1 MWWQKGEYKE
11 NVSNQFMFSLFLSKS
26 SMITVRQPIDS
37 AHGYYKITCSFE
49 RNFFPKVKDDVV
61 NSITKT

>member
-37 AHGYYKITCSFE
+37 AHGCYKITCTFE
-49 RNFFPKVKDDVV
+49 RNFF
-61 NSITKT
+61 SQGEG